1 MQKRGERCQQC
12 VLKEEEVV
20 VCMSWPAPNS
30 PQGICSWL
38 FILFLV
44 SSGMPV
50 KAMDLSLKVL
60 FLIEISSIHSL
71 VTVMKWSACRE
82 EKVSI

>member
-1 MQKRGERCQQC
+1 
-12 VLKEEEVV
+12 
-20 VCMSWPAPNS
+20 MSCPAPNS

-38 FILFLV
+38 FVLFLV

-60 FLIEISSIHSL
+60 FLIELSSIHSL
-71 VTVMKWSACRE
+71 VTVMKWSACSE